1 MWKMASLPSG
11 FLSKC
16 LEGTSGG
23 QNQQNQFVASALLHA
38 ELFRRDLHSV
48 ETEIR
53 RLKLSSN
60 RFQSQRQAIR
70 RRFYPSRSDMEQK
83 PG

>member
-1 MWKMASLPSG
+1 VENGIVAIGISEQVSRG
-11 FLSKC
+11 HV
-16 LEGTSGG
+16 GG